1 MPVYYTTIKP
11 NYTFQFAT
19 PLGFAHCNELIFMQF
34 TRKSDLCVICTY
46 GYTPY
51 ISFISEGTPVLA
63 NTSMFPHLRLTQMA
77 DDKHHLQGGK

>member
-19 PLGFAHCNELIFMQF
+19 PLGFAHCNKLIFMQF

-51 ISFISEGTPVLA
+51 SLTDIATL
-63 NTSMFPHLRLTQMA
+63 NTLLCTICIVDVGMVHSY
-77 DDKHHLQGGK
+77 

>member
-19 PLGFAHCNELIFMQF
+19 PLGFTHCNELIFMQF

-51 ISFISEGTPVLA
+51 
-63 NTSMFPHLRLTQMA
+63 N
-77 DDKHHLQGGK
+77 